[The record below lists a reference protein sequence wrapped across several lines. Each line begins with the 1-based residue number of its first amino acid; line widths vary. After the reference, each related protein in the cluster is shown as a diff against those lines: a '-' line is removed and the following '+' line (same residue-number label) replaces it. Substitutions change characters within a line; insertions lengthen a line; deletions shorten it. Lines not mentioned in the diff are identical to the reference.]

1 MTIFS
6 ERDAAH
12 FFGIK
17 FKHQRVYEPLE
28 SIRRV
33 VQKEFNLTTNEMLG
47 RQRARKISFPRF
59 IGYWLSRQLTHSSLP
74 EIARVYNRD
83 HTTII
88 NGVRR
93 VNEWEKTRPDWWD
106 KANEI
111 REEFI

>member
-47 RQRARKISFPRF
+47 RQRARKFSFPRF
-59 IGYWLSRQLTHSSLP
+59 IGYWLCRQLTHSSLP

-88 NGVRR
+88 NGVKR
-93 VNEWEKTRPDWWD
+93 VNE
-106 KANEI
+106 
-111 REEFI
+111 